1 MSLYRKQRLESLIA
15 QLLSERIVR
24 TIESDKALITI
35 ISVEI
40 DQENDKTIVS
50 VAVYPDKYKKEVLLE
65 LNLKAP
71 QLTWFLL
78 DKIRVKKIP
87 KLVFK

>member
-50 VAVYPDKYKKEVLLE
+50 VAVYPDKYKKDVLLE

-71 QLTWFLL
+71 QLTWFLV